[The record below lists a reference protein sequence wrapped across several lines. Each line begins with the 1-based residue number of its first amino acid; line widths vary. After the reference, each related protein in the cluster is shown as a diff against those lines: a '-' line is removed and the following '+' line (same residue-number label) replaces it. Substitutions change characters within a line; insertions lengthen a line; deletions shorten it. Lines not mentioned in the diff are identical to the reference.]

1 MNDILSLV
9 LLTLATG
16 VGGLALGGLLAT
28 LVRGSSPRSAN
39 YLVALTAGAMLA
51 VSCLH
56 LAPEAFESSPHPLL
70 AALCLIGGFA
80 VTWLLNCW
88 IDKDEHHADA
98 GHPHQ
103 CACGH
108 HDLRT
113 AGLELAAA
121 VALHNMPVGMAVG
134 AAAAADGMGRAVVF
148 TALAIALHN
157 LPEGASIAAPILSDG
172 EGRAKAVG
180 LAAVSGVPTVIGA
193 LLGYFIGSAAPVL
206 LTVSLALAAGAM
218 LYVVFFELIPEA
230 LEGKK
235 APAVFFIVV
244 GVALSALLLYL
255 VGHHH

>member
-1 MNDILSLV
+1 MNDILSLC
-9 LLTLATG
+9 LLTAVTG
-16 VGGLALGGLLAT
+16 VGGLALGGFAAALI
-28 LVRGSSPRSAN
+28 GQQSSRHSGL
-39 YLVALTAGAMLA
+39 LVAFTAGAMLGIA
-51 VSCLH
+51 CLH
-56 LAPEAFESSPHPLL
+56 LAPEAFEHSQHSLI
-70 AALCLIGGFA
+70 AAVCLTGGFL

-88 IDKDEHHADA
+88 IDKDEHHADK

-113 AGLELAAA
+113 AGMELAVA

-134 AAAAADGMGRAVVF
+134 ASAAADGMDRAVIF

-172 EGRAKAVG
+172 ESKLRAVS
-180 LAAVSGVPTVIGA
+180 LAALSGVPTVLGA
-193 LLGYFIGSAAPVL
+193 LIGYFVGSAAPLL

-230 LEGKK
+230 LESPKL
-235 APAVFFIVV
+235 PAVFLMVV
-244 GVALSALLLYL
+244 GVSVSAFLIQMI
-255 VGHHH
+255 GHHH

>member
-1 MNDILSLV
+1 MVTVLQLI
-9 LLTLATG
+9 LLTAFTG
-16 VGGLALGGLLAT
+16 IGGLALGGSLAA
-28 LVRGSSPRSAN
+28 LSRRVEGHASAM
-39 YLVALTAGAMLA
+39 LVAFTAGCMLSVA
-51 VSCLH
+51 CLH
-56 LAPEAFESSPHPLL
+56 LAPEAFEHSLSPLL
-70 AALCLIGGFA
+70 PALCLVGGFA

-88 IDKDEHHADA
+88 INKDEHHADHD
-98 GHPHQ
+98 HPHQ

-134 AAAAADGMGRAVVF
+134 AACAADGMGRAVIF

-157 LPEGASIAAPILSDG
+157 LPEGASIAAPLLSDG
-172 EGRAKAVG
+172 EPKSKAIG
-180 LAAVSGVPTVIGA
+180 LAALSGTPTVIGA
-193 LLGYFIGSAAPVL
+193 LIGYFVGSATPLL
-206 LTVSLALAAGAM
+206 LTVALALAAGAM

-235 APAVFFIVV
+235 APAIFLIVV
-244 GVALSALLLYL
+244 GLAAGGLLLQL